1 MVAQA
6 ISLQLPIGGYK
17 YELKSSGRNRS
28 RTHPTWVINSEFIYN
43 TPKTHY
49 RAGRKVGMA
58 LIDQEELGQSEFDA
72 VDEQQQRAASSNTAP
87 VEQQQQVSNV
97 PDKYRGKSLED
108 IVTMH
113 QEAEK
118 LIGRQAQE
126 VGEVRRLADEL
137 LKQQLSSKP
146 VQPPVV
152 ENEVDFFEDPQ
163 SAIRK
168 AVTNHPDVLAAKQAS
183 QQLRQIQTQ
192 AMLNKKHPDF
202 ADVVRDGE
210 FIEWVK
216 ASPMRLNIYAM
227 ADANYDFAAADEL
240 LTTFKQIRTSKTQQ
254 TTDAGNAVRKQN
266 LSAASVDVGGTG
278 ESSKKVYRRADLI
291 RLRMTDPNRYEALE
305 PEIRAAYNEG
315 RVK

>member
-1 MVAQA
+1 
-6 ISLQLPIGGYK
+6 
-17 YELKSSGRNRS
+17 
-28 RTHPTWVINSEFIYN
+28 VINSEFIYN

-72 VDEQQQRAASSNTAP
+72 VEEQQVARQAP
-87 VEQQQQVSNV
+87 EAQQQVSNV

-137 LKQQLSSKP
+137 LKQQLSQKQ
-146 VQPPVV
+146 VQPAVV

-227 ADANYDFAAADEL
+227 ADANYDFNAADEL
-240 LTTFKQIRTSKTQQ
+240 LSTFKQIRTSKTQQ

-266 LSAASVDVGGTG
+266 LSAAAVDVGGTG

-291 RLRMTDPNRYEALE
+291 RLRMTDPNRYESLE
-305 PEIRAAYNEG
+305 PEIRAAYAEG

>member
-1 MVAQA
+1 
-6 ISLQLPIGGYK
+6 
-17 YELKSSGRNRS
+17 
-28 RTHPTWVINSEFIYN
+28 
-43 TPKTHY
+43 
-49 RAGRKVGMA
+49 MA

-72 VDEQQQRAASSNTAP
+72 VEEQQAARSNTTP
-87 VEQQQQVSNV
+87 VTTQESVSNV

-137 LKQQLSSKP
+137 LKQQLSQKQ
-146 VQPPVV
+146 VQPTQV

-183 QQLRQIQTQ
+183 QQFKQIQTQ

-202 ADVVRDGE
+202 VDVVRDGE

-227 ADANYDFAAADEL
+227 ADANYDFNAADEL
-240 LTTFKQIRTSKTQQ
+240 ITTFKQIRTSKTQQ

-291 RLRMTDPNRYEALE
+291 RLRMTDPNRYESLE
-305 PEIRAAYNEG
+305 SEIRAAYSEG